1 MCCFWFQSA
10 FLLKV
15 LADTGSISEKNSRFS
30 HLSGSWQN
38 RSVSSRDISLLS
50 EPCSARSVG
59 GHNSSPR
66 YIVFSCTA
74 CDQGNIKTAIW
85 SRGSSLD
92 TLVAIHCTHNVQED
106 EFVCINCKRFF
117 PLWMSEQPV
126 MLIWL
131 DRPVVRAESWYIHTV
146 SNSMWKRILKGWFT
160 RIVTKGA
167 SSHAESLGFSSLGG
181 LWDIRL

>member
-15 LADTGSISEKNSRFS
+15 LADQFQKRTQGFHTSQVPGKTG
-30 HLSGSWQN
+30 
-38 RSVSSRDISLLS
+38 VPSSQDISLLS

-131 DRPVVRAESWYIHTV
+131 DRPAVRAESWYIHTV

-181 LWDIRL
+181 LWDIRP